1 MVSFRDQKIQTFWQT
16 SSPLSYVES
25 PPHPQPAELCEGD
38 IFEITVVCLLLY
50 VLGSAMN
57 IVLNQFLSINEKW
70 QESST
75 KDKTLL
81 V

>member
-1 MVSFRDQKIQTFWQT
+1 MDQQIQNFRRA
-16 SSPLSYVES
+16 SPPLSYVEA
-25 PPHPQPAELCEGD
+25 PLPHPAELYEGD
-38 IFEITVVCLLLY
+38 IFEITVVCLLLL